1 MSSSCVFTFLLF
13 HGRPFSEVD
22 ILDRNDSNVVIVVS
36 EKSGGTDEK
45 SGPSQQDGLRFLIPL
60 TGKRGRDEARPE
72 SRIEPMRFVT
82 RPQQSN
88 AFVP

>member
-1 MSSSCVFTFLLF
+1 M
-13 HGRPFSEVD
+13 
-22 ILDRNDSNVVIVVS
+22 DRNISNLVIVES
-36 EKSGGTDEK
+36 ENSGGTDEK

-60 TGKRGRDEARPE
+60 RGKGGRDEARPE